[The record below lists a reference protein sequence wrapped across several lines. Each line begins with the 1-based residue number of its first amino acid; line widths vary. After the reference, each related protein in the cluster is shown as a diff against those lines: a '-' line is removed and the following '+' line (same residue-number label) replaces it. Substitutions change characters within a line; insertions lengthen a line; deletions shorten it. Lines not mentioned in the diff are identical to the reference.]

1 MTTAAIVESGMT
13 FGPYLPGTCLYVE
26 KSVCYEA
33 IQQGVQMAEFLLLR
47 SPPGKPPVI
56 WVVEAKSSSPRPG
69 PSPNFDQFIH
79 EIRQKLTNGF
89 LLGTSMLLQRHDGA
103 AAELPA
109 GFHGID
115 LSKLDF
121 RFVLVINGHREEWLA
136 PLQEALALAMK
147 PLIKAW
153 AIDANAVIILNDQ
166 MAKKYGLIS

>member
-1 MTTAAIVESGMT
+1 
-13 FGPYLPGTCLYVE
+13 
-26 KSVCYEA
+26 
-33 IQQGVQMAEFLLLR
+33 
-47 SPPGKPPVI
+47 
-56 WVVEAKSSSPRPG
+56 
-69 PSPNFDQFIH
+69 
-79 EIRQKLTNGF
+79 
-89 LLGTSMLLQRHDGA
+89 MLLQRHDGA